1 MSTSNPPDTQA
12 TLPSTPSRPRLAEP
26 LYDPS
31 ADPSFGGRLVWTI
44 EPITLKVELSAR
56 AKAKAL
62 VAAGALDA
70 EWQDEAENFFIL
82 LGCTKG
88 LEYRPRAH
96 DHSSF
101 QAFQDFIQ
109 KWNKPSQ
116 EMATDSYAWVMR
128 TELPYQLIT
137 AWRAAYVQGQYGW
150 ANPNELP
157 TYALRPDQAEEAK
170 AKNSP
175 LAKAAGRTSAK

>member
-1 MSTSNPPDTQA
+1 MSTKPDTQA
-12 TLPSTPSRPRLAEP
+12 TQASTPSRPRLAEP
-26 LYDPS
+26 VYDPS

-56 AKAKAL
+56 FRAKAL
-62 VAAGALDA
+62 VETGVIDA

-82 LGCTKG
+82 LGCTKWVM
-88 LEYRPRAH
+88 YNDRAH
-96 DHSSF
+96 DHPAF
-101 QAFQDFIQ
+101 NAFQEFIQ
-109 KWNKPSQ
+109 KWNAPIGAARVDA
-116 EMATDSYAWVMR
+116 EAWAMR

-157 TYALRPDQAEEAK
+157 TYALQPDQAEEAK
-170 AKNSP
+170 AKDSP
-175 LAKAAGRTSAK
+175 LAKADGRSGAK

>member
-1 MSTSNPPDTQA
+1 MSALPDTQA
-12 TLPSTPSRPRLAEP
+12 TPAADTPTRPRLAEP
-26 LYDPS
+26 VYDPS

-56 AKAKAL
+56 ARAKAL
-62 VAAGALDA
+62 VAAGVVDA

-88 LEYRPRAH
+88 LEYRPRFL
-96 DHSSF
+96 DHPAFARF
-101 QAFQDFIQ
+101 QKFIQ
-109 KWNKPSQ
+109 AWN
-116 EMATDSYAWVMR
+116 EGIGAALFDAEAWAMR
-128 TELPYQLIT
+128 TDLPYQLIT

-157 TYALRPDQAEEAK
+157 TYALQPDQAEEAK

-175 LAKAAGRTSAK
+175 LAKADGRSGAK